1 MTGLPHEDLSARWRA
16 ARGPA
21 GVVHLDTAGCSRAS
35 LAVLAAQVD
44 HLSRESSAGGY
55 VAEAEVAPLVGGAR
69 QRLTELLGAPGASVS
84 LVDSATTAFAVL
96 LAAWPLPIG
105 ARVGVVRSEF
115 GSNRM
120 ALAADDR
127 VRLVEL
133 PCGPDA
139 RLDLEA
145 LADRLAHLDL
155 VTFPH
160 IASQRGV
167 LQPAAEAAG
176 LCRAAGVPL
185 LLDVAQSLGQV
196 DTAGIGASAYV
207 GTSRK
212 WLCGPRGV
220 GFAVVEAELS
230 DRLRPRA
237 PLLATHDWCSDHPVP
252 MPGVPR
258 LETGECAVAGRVGLA
273 VALQELLVAGAA
285 SIHERVAALGVLA
298 RGALEGC
305 AGWRV
310 VEPVGERSGVVT
322 LRPPS
327 DVDVLAVQRRL
338 REAGV
343 LVGAVPVKRAPA
355 DLPVPVLRVSA
366 HVDAVADDVWALVE
380 ALPAATG

>member
-1 MTGLPHEDLSARWRA
+1 MTGLPHEDLAARWRA

-21 GVVHLDTAGCSRAS
+21 DVVHLDTAGCSRAS
-35 LAVLAAQVD
+35 LAVLAAQAD

-55 VAEAEVAPLVGGAR
+55 VAEAEAVPLVAEAR
-69 QRLTELLGAPGASVS
+69 QRLAALLGAPEASVS

-96 LAAWPLPIG
+96 LAAWPLPVG

-127 VRLVEL
+127 VALVEL
-133 PCGPDA
+133 PCDADA
-139 RLDLEA
+139 RLHLDA
-145 LADRLAHLDL
+145 LADRLAGLDL

-167 LQPAAEAAG
+167 LQPAAEAAA

-220 GFAVVEAELS
+220 GFAVVEPERS

-237 PLLATHDWCSDHPVP
+237 PLLATHDWCGDRAVP

-258 LETGECAVAGRVGLA
+258 LETGECTVVGRVGLA
-273 VALQELLVAGAA
+273 AALDELLAAGLQP
-285 SIHERVAALGVLA
+285 IHERVAALGALA
-298 RGALEGC
+298 RGALDGC

-310 VEPVGERSGVVT
+310 AEPAAERSGIVT
-322 LRPPS
+322 LRPPP

-338 REAGV
+338 WEAGV
-343 LVGAVPVKRAPA
+343 LVGAVPMKRAPA
-355 DLPVPVLRVSA
+355 DLSTPVLRVSA
-366 HVDAVADDVWALVE
+366 HVYADADDVRALVE